1 MAIEIIPM
9 RDNMKRIFV
18 LLIGLAL
25 IAGCTAATPEE
36 PLEALGE
43 FKLGHN
49 IVVAG
54 KTRRGPVS
62 RKATEGEWVNALTTA
77 IDERFSQYQGSQL
90 YHFGISV
97 EGYML
102 APEGLPLVYTPKSA
116 LIINVTLWDDAA
128 GKKLNEKVE
137 QLTIFETTTSGSFLI
152 GSGHNRTK
160 EEQLMGLSR
169 NAVGRIEE
177 WMLEQ
182 HLANGWFAKKSG
194 TEPLS
199 TPPDES

>member
-1 MAIEIIPM
+1 MANEIKPT
-9 RDNMKRIFV
+9 RDNMKRFFA

-25 IAGCTAATPEE
+25 FAGCTATTPED

-49 IVVAG
+49 IVVAS
-54 KTRRGPVS
+54 KAQKGPVS
-62 RKATEGEWVNALTTA
+62 RNATEDEWVNALTTA
-77 IDERFSQYQGSQL
+77 VGERFSQYQGSQL

-97 EGYML
+97 EGYLL
-102 APEGLPLVYTPKSA
+102 APKGIPLVYSPKSA
-116 LIINVTLWDDAA
+116 LIINVTLWDDVA

-137 QLTIFETTTSGSFLI
+137 QMTIFETTTSGSFLI
-152 GSGHNRTK
+152 GSGRERTK
-160 EEQLMGLSR
+160 EEQMMGLSR

-182 HLANGWFAKKSG
+182 HAANGWFAQKPGADTSPI
-194 TEPLS
+194 T
-199 TPPDES
+199 PDEG

>member
-1 MAIEIIPM
+1 
-9 RDNMKRIFV
+9 MKRIFA
-18 LLIGLAL
+18 LLIGLVL
-25 IAGCTAATPEE
+25 FAGCTPATPEE

-62 RKATEGEWVNALTTA
+62 RKATKDEWVNALTA
-77 IDERFSQYQGSQL
+77 AVDERFSQYQGSQL

-102 APEGLPLVYTPKSA
+102 APEGVPLLYTPKSA
-116 LIINVTLWDDAA
+116 LIINVTIWDDAA

-137 QLTIFETTTSGSFLI
+137 QLTIFETTTSESFLI
-152 GSGHNRTK
+152 GSGHNRSK

-182 HLANGWFAKKSG
+182 HLEKGWFSKI
-194 TEPLS
+194 PS
-199 TPPDES
+199 TKLEE